1 MPTIGLHGVNVGA
14 LADPAAAAR
23 IAALCEELGYDSLWT
38 ADHVV
43 LPSPRVAPSPLDP
56 DVPILDPVVA
66 LAHLAHVT
74 HDIRLATGIVILP
87 QRNPLIL
94 AKQVATVDV
103 LSGGRVTLGIGVG
116 YLEPEMTALG
126 VPMQHRGTRADEYIA
141 ALRSLWHDP
150 QPAADGEYVRFAG
163 IDAYPRPLQ
172 ARLPIVVGGHV
183 PAALRRAARHGD
195 GWYGWGL
202 DREQTRVCTDQLP
215 DHLEISVTPSER
227 LDADVVAGYAE
238 ARVDRL
244 VVALAPGKDVDSID
258 RFVRR
263 NAPESIGADFA

>member
-1 MPTIGLHGVNVGA
+1 MPTIGLHGVNMGA

-43 LPSPRVAPSPLDP
+43 LPSPRVAPSPVDP

-66 LAHLAHVT
+66 LVHLAHVT

-116 YLEPEMTALG
+116 YLEPEMTAIG
-126 VPMQHRGTRADEYIA
+126 VPMEDRGTRADEYIG
-141 ALRSLWHDP
+141 ALRSLWHDA
-150 QPAADGEYVRFAG
+150 QPSANGRYVRFSG
-163 IDAYPRPLQ
+163 IDAQPRPLQ
-172 ARLPIVVGGHV
+172 EYLPIVIGGAS
-183 PAALRRAARHGD
+183 PAALKRASRAGTAGTAGDWTATRRGRASSSSTR
-195 GWYGWGL
+195 GW
-202 DREQTRVCTDQLP
+202 R
-215 DHLEISVTPSER
+215 S
-227 LDADVVAGYAE
+227 A
-238 ARVDRL
+238 
-244 VVALAPGKDVDSID
+244 
-258 RFVRR
+258 
-263 NAPESIGADFA
+263 